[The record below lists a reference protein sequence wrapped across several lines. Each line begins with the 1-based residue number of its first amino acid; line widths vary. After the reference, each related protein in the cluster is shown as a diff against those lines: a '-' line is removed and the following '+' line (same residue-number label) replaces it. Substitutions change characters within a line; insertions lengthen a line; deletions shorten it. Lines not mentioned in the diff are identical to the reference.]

1 MEFSIGAQFSREFK
15 FEETSIVNSLEKDL
29 NKYLKVNIY
38 AVKIKKIYC
47 SFICVSKGFEPF
59 FMPSPL
65 KIYKKEPAI
74 EYEIKLDFD
83 LFFKANTKERFDI
96 LKEEFIK
103 NSKEILGDKR
113 LKGFKLSEFISDVE
127 KCFG

>member
-1 MEFSIGAQFSREFK
+1 MEFSIGAQFSRE
-15 FEETSIVNSLEKDL
+15 L
-29 NKYLKVNIY
+29 NNDRLLVDKLNELLNNNLKTKVYHKEIT
-38 AVKIKKIYC
+38 KIYC

-59 FMPSPL
+59 FMPRPL

-83 LFFKANTKERFDI
+83 LFFKANAQERFDI
-96 LKEEFIK
+96 LKGEFIK